1 MTSSLC
7 SLLLKFWSQESPR
20 VTQANSGQGT
30 RTRLLFQSF
39 QKLPEGSTRKP
50 DLTGGGCSPYWP
62 LNRKDRA
69 HLSWQQCLT
78 AGSWK
83 KSTVSSWGERRKKHH
98 SAFSN
103 IWWHHAEAENCI
115 SRSPPLTPSKNQHEK
130 CNQHKWN
137 PLTDGSLLQPF
148 LVWAF
153 LSSTKNLNQP

>member
-1 MTSSLC
+1 MALSLH
-7 SLLLKFWSQESPR
+7 SLLLKFWSQGSPR
-20 VTQANSGQGT
+20 VTQANFDQGT

-39 QKLPEGSTRKP
+39 QKLPEGSIGKL
-50 DLTGGGCSPYWP
+50 DLIGDSCSPYWH

-69 HLSWQQCLT
+69 HLRCHQCHT

-83 KSTVSSWGERRKKHH
+83 KSTVSSWGQRRKKHH

-130 CNQHKWN
+130 CDQHKWN
-137 PLTDGSLLQPF
+137 PWQMDLFCSLSWYEQ
-148 LVWAF
+148 
-153 LSSTKNLNQP
+153 S